1 MRLLN
6 ELSNVKQL
14 LAASTS
20 KKFVAALPGDCPD
33 LPAKDFQEV
42 LSLEKYL
49 ATDSHMEQMVEY
61 YSRYGGTDPGHAV
74 RTLLQNLL
82 SKEAVLKFSWKG
94 SQGRKHAFSEL
105 TAIVN
110 FMLTLVRSSFPSA
123 SLEAVSGTTKRWL
136 VGAVDRAGGRNE
148 RRHRGPV

>member
-110 FMLTLVRSSFPSA
+110 FMLTT
-123 SLEAVSGTTKRWL
+123 SLEC
-136 VGAVDRAGGRNE
+136 GGV
-148 RRHRGPV
+148 PSTP